1 MAKAGIGDA
10 IARELAQRGASV
22 IAADF
27 NMKGAQALCEQL
39 GGESAP
45 FEIDVAD
52 AAANETLVNFA
63 MERFGR
69 LDMAVN
75 NAGIGGTPHKLADVP
90 IEEWRRVLD
99 VDLNSVFYAMKY
111 QIPAMARGGGGAI
124 VNMASILGA
133 AGRAKTAAYVTAKH
147 ALVGLTKV
155 AAIDHAADG
164 IRVNAVG
171 PGFID
176 TPAMRNGVPAEEVA
190 KLEDRHALGR
200 LGRSEEIA
208 PLTAFLLS
216 DGASFM
222 TGTYYPIDGGYLAT

>member
-52 AAANETLVNFA
+52 A
-63 MERFGR
+63 
-69 LDMAVN
+69 
-75 NAGIGGTPHKLADVP
+75 
-90 IEEWRRVLD
+90 
-99 VDLNSVFYAMKY
+99 
-111 QIPAMARGGGGAI
+111 
-124 VNMASILGA
+124 
-133 AGRAKTAAYVTAKH
+133 
-147 ALVGLTKV
+147 LVGLTKV

-176 TPAMRNGVPAEEVA
+176 TPAMRDGVPAEEVA
-190 KLEDRHALGR
+190 KLEDRQRWAGWAR
-200 LGRSEEIA
+200 WRRS
-208 PLTAFLLS
+208 PR
-216 DGASFM
+216 
-222 TGTYYPIDGGYLAT
+222 